1 MKLSEKIQDFSS
13 VILLIMLVINIVF
26 IYVINTTKKPQ
37 IVYQVTHSSSFDPSI
52 DSLRPLVENIV
63 KELQPVFSSSSSF
76 NSSQTYPYP
85 YDYMIVEGRRVIRSM
100 GRYYSE
106 GSPTSYGVIQDIYP
120 DRVLLENGIILVNS
134 TPFDHR
140 QPINAIPAVL
150 PVKEESI

>member
-26 IYVINTTKKPQ
+26 IYVINITKKPQ
-37 IVYQVTHSSSFDPSI
+37 IVYQVTQSTSSDLSI

-63 KELQPVFSSSSSF
+63 RDLKPGFSSPSST
-76 NSSQTYPYP
+76 NSLQTYPYP

-106 GSPTSYGVIQDIYP
+106 GSPTSYGVIQDIFP
-120 DRVLLENGIILVNS
+120 DRVLLVNGIILVNS

-140 QPINAIPAVL
+140 QPFNAIPAVA
-150 PVKEESI
+150 PVKDESI